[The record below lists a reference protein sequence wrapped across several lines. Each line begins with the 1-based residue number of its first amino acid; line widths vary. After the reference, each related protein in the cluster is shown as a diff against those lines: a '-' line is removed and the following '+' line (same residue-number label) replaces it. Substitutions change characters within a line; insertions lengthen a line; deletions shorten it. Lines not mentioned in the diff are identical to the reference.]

1 MPCGTRASR
10 PACAAPAQANHR
22 AGRAR
27 NPRVRI
33 RHGLA
38 ADLDARAD
46 RVKAIAECVSG
57 KVLDHNGDTVRIEIP
72 ADLKVAGSCNDSC
85 E

>member
-1 MPCGTRASR
+1 M
-10 PACAAPAQANHR
+10 
-22 AGRAR
+22 
-27 NPRVRI
+27 RI

-38 ADLDARAD
+38 ADLDAGAD